1 MIEDEELK
9 NKGWLLEV
17 SLKIKSK
24 IEPSKRHM
32 QMRQC
37 RIRVDHRHDPSTLTK
52 PTETN
57 PEPDSLSFL
66 TSLLD
71 SKRRC
76 PGSLKLSHTESLPW
90 RRKDPQGEVRRGRL
104 LGPLV
109 CSYLVLVVEG

>member
-1 MIEDEELK
+1 MEGEKLK

-24 IEPSKRHM
+24 IEPSKMHM

-37 RIRVDHRHDPSTLTK
+37 RIRVDHRCGLSTLTK
-52 PTETN
+52 PTETD
-57 PEPDSLSFL
+57 PEPDSPSFL

-76 PGSLKLSHTESLPW
+76 PGSLKKSHRTTTMEEKGSP
-90 RRKDPQGEVRRGRL
+90 R
-104 LGPLV
+104 
-109 CSYLVLVVEG
+109 